1 MALQIAPIKASR
13 RKILAGLNE
22 PYYTK
27 TQKSRESIHIG
38 GDKGRRKLVNPAAA
52 RKIASQKTRRQLKR
66 AESGPTSQ
74 RIIDYKR
81 GKALK
86 KGIESL
92 ARAADDVTEEQRAKL
107 HAMDEGKLDEMYQSN
122 DLIFEVYF
130 QYGMTSEGFKTLND
144 KNADVQFL
152 INQYEARYGPIE
164 V

>member
-22 PYYTK
+22 PYYK
-27 TQKSRESIHIG
+27 RTQKSREYANIG

-52 RKIASQKTRRQLKR
+52 RKIASQKTRREMQR
-66 AESGPTSQ
+66 AERGRASSQ
-74 RIIDYKR
+74 SIDYKR
-81 GKALK
+81 GEALK
-86 KGIESL
+86 KGIEGL

-107 HAMDEGKLDEMYQSN
+107 HAMDPGKLDEMYQSN

-130 QYGMTSEGFKTLND
+130 QYGATSEGFKTLSD

-152 INQYEARYGPIE
+152 IDQYEARYGPIE